1 MSTLTAPAPTPTATV
16 HVGDMSTLPTDQPT
30 TSTIPAAQRFMP
42 AEQVQD
48 HYYLLAAAGISA
60 HQIAGITG
68 LSVRAVRAAGETIR
82 TGTQRHGLVDRKAGE
97 LILGVH
103 ADTTDLPADARV
115 LAVGAKRRVQ
125 ALIALGW
132 TVDQISAW
140 LRVPAATVDALLT
153 PTTVFVSARAHRTI
167 AKVYRDHFGE
177 VPPVKD
183 PASLDRARTNG
194 WRTGMAWDDIDMDA
208 VPASALTATGHGAEV
223 IVDDVA
229 VEQAMK
235 GNHVVLHQAERE
247 IVVTRLHAKE
257 MSDGAISDH
266 SGIPIGSVYR
276 IRTSLGL
283 AAWGVFDTA
292 IAA

>member
-1 MSTLTAPAPTPTATV
+1 MSTSTAATPTTTVHVADMSILVTDQPAPTIT
-16 HVGDMSTLPTDQPT
+16 
-30 TSTIPAAQRFMP
+30 AAQRFMP
-42 AEQVQD
+42 AEPVQD
-48 HYYLLAAAGISA
+48 HYHRLTLAGISA

-103 ADTTDLPADARV
+103 ADTSDLPADARI

-132 TVDQISAW
+132 PTAQVAAW
-140 LRVPAATVDALLT
+140 LRVPAATVDALLD
-153 PTTVFVSARAHRTI
+153 PATVFISARAHRTI
-167 AKVYRDHFGE
+167 VKVYRAHFGE
-177 VPPVKD
+177 VPAVKD
-183 PASLDRARTNG
+183 VDSLDRARSNG
-194 WRTGMAWDDIDMDA
+194 WRTGMAWDDIDLDA
-208 VPASALTATGHGAEV
+208 APATSLTATGHGAEV
-223 IVDDVA
+223 FVDDVA
-229 VEQAMK
+229 VEMAMK
-235 GNHVVLHQAERE
+235 GTHVVLHQAERE
-247 IVVTRLHAKE
+247 IVVARLHAQQ

-276 IRTSLGL
+276 IRTALGL
-283 AAWGVFDTA
+283 APWGVFDTA